1 MKLWWLGLHWFVCK
15 NGHMLPTGSLVIMC
29 FWGERFCPTC
39 LAKGWDMRMSTSS
52 PPPWRNM
59 RISDHKDGQ
68 CLKPIIDLHSWYLV
82 PLPMFVIVHCKECE
96 ERKNERTKIK
106 NAHLVHPFPSGHIPF
121 VEAAIYLVKSYR
133 NAPTLGYLQRWEM
146 CKLFCLKNVS
156 GGSFHNFIRVDICF
170 ASFDDK
176 SPTLSPYQRTTFIL
190 CASTL
195 IKEVYIIS
203 KTRFILSST
212 YKYR

>member
-29 FWGERFCPTC
+29 IWGERFCPTC

-82 PLPMFVIVHCKECE
+82 ALPMFVIVHFKECE
-96 ERKNERTKIK
+96 ERKKEAKNKNKECSPRASVPQWPHSIRRGCNISGQILQEPPYFGIFAEMGNVQIVLPEKCER
-106 NAHLVHPFPSGHIPF
+106 
-121 VEAAIYLVKSYR
+121 
-133 NAPTLGYLQRWEM
+133 W
-146 CKLFCLKNVS
+146 
-156 GGSFHNFIRVDICF
+156 FI
-170 ASFDDK
+170 S
-176 SPTLSPYQRTTFIL
+176 
-190 CASTL
+190 
-195 IKEVYIIS
+195 
-203 KTRFILSST
+203 
-212 YKYR
+212 